1 RALRC
6 DARGR
11 LLAHGL
17 LRIPLLPA
25 RRRAAQA
32 DRGRQ
37 PRADPRRLPARPEG
51 RTTLHRGARRS
62 CRRAGNQLAA
72 LSMSGSIQ
80 AWSTIASAFL
90 ASSVEAVEALTVVL
104 AVGVVRGWPSALL
117 GTSAAVGVLVV
128 VVAVFGVALASI
140 PIALLQIVV
149 GSLLLL
155 FGLRWLRKA
164 MLRAAGVIARHDENV
179 AYESEILAL
188 RGSGVPLPS
197 HTRWDA
203 IAIVTAFKAVTLEGV
218 EVIVIVIGLGAVQ
231 GMLAAASLGALAACL
246 LVVVAGVLLHRPLAR
261 VPENTLKFAVGIVMT
276 AFGLFWFGE
285 GIGSHWP
292 TDDGAILGLIAILTA
307 ASWMGTRFAGRVSA

>member
-1 RALRC
+1 
-6 DARGR
+6 
-11 LLAHGL
+11 
-17 LRIPLLPA
+17 
-25 RRRAAQA
+25 
-32 DRGRQ
+32 
-37 PRADPRRLPARPEG
+37 
-51 RTTLHRGARRS
+51 
-62 CRRAGNQLAA
+62 
-72 LSMSGSIQ
+72 MSGSIQ

-117 GTSAAVGVLVV
+117 GTSAAIGVLVV

-149 GSLLLL
+149 GGLLLL

-164 MLRAAGVIARHDENV
+164 MLRAAGVIARHDENA
-179 AYESEILAL
+179 AYESEVLAL
-188 RGSGVPLPS
+188 RDCGVPLPS

-203 IAIVTAFKAVTLEGV
+203 IAMVTAFKAVTLEGV

-292 TDDGAILGLIAILTA
+292 TDDGAILGLIAILAA
-307 ASWMGTRFAGRVSA
+307 ASWMGTRFAGRVSAARAVAARGGTP